1 MPHRAA
7 GLFFLKKRRFVN
19 DAGTSGHINICT
31 NITSGLRNE
40 PERKSCPARMPK
52 AGKTAATSC
61 KTMKI
66 SANGRVFSCFFQYGP
81 PTGRKNGK
89 NPLQEATLHK
99 KQKKNRKKTRLH
111 QPQTVN
117 LQPIQTVGKR
127 RDTGQ
132 TRPHLTA
139 PPEKN
144 RQKTGNTYT
153 RKSART

>member
-7 GLFFLKKRRFVN
+7 GPFFLKKRRFVN
-19 DAGTSGHINICT
+19 DAGTSGLINICT
-31 NITSGLRNE
+31 NITSGLRNG

-52 AGKTAATSC
+52 AGETAATSC

-81 PTGRKNGK
+81 PTGRKNDK

-99 KQKKNRKKTRLH
+99 KQKKKQEKDTATSAANGKFATDTNGGQKTGHR
-111 QPQTVN
+111 T
-117 LQPIQTVGKR
+117 
-127 RDTGQ
+127 D
-132 TRPHLTA
+132 A
-139 PPEKN
+139 PAPYSPEKD

>member
-7 GLFFLKKRRFVN
+7 GPFFKKRRFVN

-31 NITSGLRNE
+31 NIKSGLRNG

-52 AGKTAATSC
+52 ASETAATSC

-81 PTGRKNGK
+81 PTSRKKRQEPVAGSNAAQKTKEKQEKDTATSAANGK
-89 NPLQEATLHK
+89 FATDTNGG
-99 KQKKNRKKTRLH
+99 QK
-111 QPQTVN
+111 
-117 LQPIQTVGKR
+117 
-127 RDTGQ
+127 TGHR
-132 TRPHLTA
+132 TDAPA
-139 PPEKN
+139 PYSPPEKN